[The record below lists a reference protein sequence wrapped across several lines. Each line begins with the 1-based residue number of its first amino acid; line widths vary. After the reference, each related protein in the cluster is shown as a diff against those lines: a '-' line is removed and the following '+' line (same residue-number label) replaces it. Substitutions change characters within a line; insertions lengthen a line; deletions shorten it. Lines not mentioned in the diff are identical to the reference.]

1 MEERRAYERFVL
13 MLPARMEMIISG
25 KRQVFDFKTKNVSAG
40 GAFLNTSEQISE
52 GTRFQL
58 KMTISN
64 EKIKALTGAHSCIEV
79 EGVVVRSTPDGVA
92 ICFDGE
98 CQILSLKNS

>member
-1 MEERRAYERFVL
+1 MEERRAFERFTL
-13 MLPARMEMIISG
+13 MLPARMEMVISG

-40 GAFLNTSEQISE
+40 GAFLNTSEEIPE
-52 GTRFQL
+52 GTRLEL
-58 KMTISN
+58 KLTIPSD
-64 EKIKALTGAHSCIEV
+64 KIKKLTGVQSCIEV

-98 CQILSLKNS
+98 CQILSLKS

>member
-1 MEERRAYERFVL
+1 MEERRAYERFAL
-13 MLPARMEMIISG
+13 MLPARMEMVISG

-40 GAFLNTSEQISE
+40 GAFLNTSEQIPE

-58 KMTISN
+58 RLIIPS
-64 EKIKALTGAHSCIEV
+64 EKIKELTGAQSCIEV
-79 EGVVVRSTPDGVA
+79 EGAVVRSTPDGVA

>member
-1 MEERRAYERFVL
+1 MEERRAYERFSL
-13 MLPARMEMIISG
+13 MLPTRMEMVISG

-40 GAFLNTSEQISE
+40 GAFLNTSEQIPE

-58 KMTISN
+58 RLIIPS
-64 EKIKALTGAHSCIEV
+64 EKIKELTGAQSCIEV
-79 EGVVVRSTPDGVA
+79 EGAVVRSTPDGVA

-98 CQILSLKNS
+98 CQILSLES

>member
-1 MEERRAYERFVL
+1 MKERRAYERLNL
-13 MLPARMEMIISG
+13 MLPARMEMVTSG
-25 KRQVFDFKTKNVSAG
+25 KRQVFDCMTENVSAG
-40 GAFLNTSEQISE
+40 GAFLNTSEQIQE

-58 KMTISN
+58 KLIIQN
-64 EKIKALTGAHSCIEV
+64 ERIKELTGAQSFIEV

-98 CQILSLKNS
+98 CQILSLKS

>member
-1 MEERRAYERFVL
+1 MEERRAYERFAL
-13 MLPARMEMIISG
+13 MLPTRLEMIISG

-58 KMTISN
+58 KMTIPN
-64 EKIKALTGAHSCIEV
+64 EKIKALTGAESCIEV
-79 EGVVVRSTPDGVA
+79 EGVVVRCTPDGVA

-98 CQILSLKNS
+98 CQILSLKS